1 MKRYNKLSIKK
12 INTTNIK
19 DFAKAEAI
27 PYTSDS
33 TDYYIK
39 RLKMLADPKRA
50 LALADKD
57 KIIGTANSFSEYI
70 SLPKNKSSKVAA
82 VSYVS
87 VQPTHRRQGILSE
100 MMKLQLNQIY
110 SDYKEPLAILWPSET
125 AIYGRFGYAPTRE
138 KHYKI
143 SKHNTQ
149 FIPGINDNPLEIK
162 ILNKKEAINSY
173 VEINNNL
180 MNERPGV
187 MKLTKKWAER
197 RIEDL
202 SSKYLSTGPS
212 YFVGVYD
219 ANKLVGFVTYT
230 IEGNNEYGNMPS
242 SLNIWDIMYLNNKAA
257 INIWNYCL
265 NIDLVDEINA
275 KGVPEDDV
283 LESLLISP
291 GSLNARITTS
301 FWIRIVDVV
310 KALEARSYNE
320 KGKLIFKLSDSIINQ
335 NNNTFLLD
343 TKNQNSTCKISTES
357 PDIEI
362 TINGM
367 SEIYLGTFNLNNL
380 IASQNIKIIN
390 KKIINFINRAFKEKN
405 TPFCPMHF

>member
-1 MKRYNKLSIKK
+1 LKQSNKLSIKT

-33 TDYYIK
+33 SDYYIK

-70 SLPKNKSSKVAA
+70 SLPTNKSSKVAA

-87 VQPTHRRQGILSE
+87 VQPTHRRQGILTE

-110 SDYKEPLAILWPSET
+110 SQYKEPLAILWPSET

-143 SKHNTQ
+143 SKHNAQ
-149 FIPGINDNPLEIK
+149 FISGLNDCTLETK

-180 MNERPGV
+180 MNKRPGV

-202 SSKYLSTGPS
+202 SSKYLSPGRS
-212 YFVGVYD
+212 YFVGIYD
-219 ANKLVGFVTYT
+219 ANKIVGFVTYS
-230 IEGNNEYGNMPS
+230 IEGNDEYGNMPT
-242 SLNIWDIMYLNNKAA
+242 SLNIWDIIYINDKAA
-257 INIWNYCL
+257 VNIWNYCL

-291 GSLNARITTS
+291 GSLNARITTG
-301 FWIRIVDVV
+301 FWIRIVDVI
-310 KALEARSYNE
+310 KALETRSYNE
-320 KGKLIFKLSDSIINQ
+320 TGKLIFKLSDSIIKQ

-362 TINGM
+362 TINGL

-390 KKIINFINRAFKEKN
+390 KKIINFINRAFKENN

>member
-70 SLPKNKSSKVAA
+70 SLPTNKSSKVAA

-110 SDYKEPLAILWPSET
+110 SQYKEPLAILWPSET

-143 SKHNTQ
+143 SKHNAK
-149 FIPGINDNPLEIK
+149 FISGLNDYPLETK

-173 VEINNNL
+173 LEINNNL
-180 MNERPGV
+180 MNKRPGV

-242 SLNIWDIMYLNNKAA
+242 SLNIWDIMYINNKAA

-301 FWIRIVDVV
+301 FWIRIVDVI

-380 IASQNIKIIN
+380 IASQNLKIIN
-390 KKIINFINRAFKEKN
+390 KKIINFINRAFKEN
-405 TPFCPMHF
+405 NSPFCPMHF

>member
-50 LALADKD
+50 LALADND

-70 SLPKNKSSKVAA
+70 SLPTNKSSKVAA

-110 SDYKEPLAILWPSET
+110 SQYKEPLAILWPSET

-143 SKHNTQ
+143 SKHNAQ
-149 FIPGINDNPLEIK
+149 FISGLNDCPLETK

-173 VEINNNL
+173 LEINNNL
-180 MNERPGV
+180 MNKRPGV

-202 SSKYLSTGPS
+202 SSKYLSPGRS
-212 YFVGVYD
+212 YFVGIYD
-219 ANKLVGFVTYT
+219 ADKIVGFVTYS
-230 IEGNNEYGNMPS
+230 IEGNNEYGNMPT
-242 SLNIWDIMYLNNKAA
+242 SLNIWDIIYLNDKAA

-265 NIDLVDEINA
+265 NIDLVDEIYA

-291 GSLNARITTS
+291 GSLHARVTTG
-301 FWIRIVDVV
+301 FWIRIVDVI
-310 KALEARSYNE
+310 KALENRSYNE

-380 IASQNIKIIN
+380 IASQNIKIMN
-390 KKIINFINRAFKEKN
+390 KKTINFINRAFKEN
-405 TPFCPMHF
+405 NSPFCPMHF

>member
-1 MKRYNKLSIKK
+1 
-12 INTTNIK
+12 
-19 DFAKAEAI
+19 
-27 PYTSDS
+27 
-33 TDYYIK
+33 
-39 RLKMLADPKRA
+39 
-50 LALADKD
+50 
-57 KIIGTANSFSEYI
+57 
-70 SLPKNKSSKVAA
+70 
-82 VSYVS
+82 
-87 VQPTHRRQGILSE
+87 
-100 MMKLQLNQIY
+100 
-110 SDYKEPLAILWPSET
+110 
-125 AIYGRFGYAPTRE
+125 
-138 KHYKI
+138 
-143 SKHNTQ
+143 
-149 FIPGINDNPLEIK
+149 
-162 ILNKKEAINSY
+162 
-173 VEINNNL
+173 

-242 SLNIWDIMYLNNKAA
+242 SLNIWDIMYINNKAA

-291 GSLNARITTS
+291 GSLSARITTS
-301 FWIRIVDVV
+301 FWIRIVDVI

-390 KKIINFINRAFKEKN
+390 KKIINFINRAFKEN
-405 TPFCPMHF
+405 NSPFCPMHF

>member
-50 LALADKD
+50 LALADND

-70 SLPKNKSSKVAA
+70 SLPTNKSSKVAA

-110 SDYKEPLAILWPSET
+110 SQYKEPLAILWPSET

-143 SKHNTQ
+143 SKHNAK
-149 FIPGINDNPLEIK
+149 FISGLNDYPLETK

-173 VEINNNL
+173 LEINNNL
-180 MNERPGV
+180 MNKRPGV

-212 YFVGVYD
+212 YFVGIYD

-230 IEGNNEYGNMPS
+230 IEGSNEYGNMPS
-242 SLNIWDIMYLNNKAA
+242 SLNIWDIIYINDKAA

-265 NIDLVDEINA
+265 NIDLVDEIYA

-291 GSLNARITTS
+291 GSLNARVTTG
-301 FWIRIVDVV
+301 FWIRIVDVI
-310 KALEARSYNE
+310 KALETRSYNE
-320 KGKLIFKLSDSIINQ
+320 KGKLIFNLSDSIINQ

-343 TKNQNSTCKISTES
+343 TKNQNPTCKISTES

-362 TINGM
+362 TINGL

-380 IASQNIKIIN
+380 IASQNLKIIN
-390 KKIINFINRAFKEKN
+390 KKIINFINRAFKENN

>member
-1 MKRYNKLSIKK
+1 MKQSNKLSIKT

-33 TDYYIK
+33 SDYYIK

-70 SLPKNKSSKVAA
+70 SLPTNKSSKVAA

-87 VQPTHRRQGILSE
+87 VQPTHRRQGILTE

-110 SDYKEPLAILWPSET
+110 SQYKEPLAILWPSET

-143 SKHNTQ
+143 SKHNAQ
-149 FIPGINDNPLEIK
+149 FISGLNDCTLETK

-180 MNERPGV
+180 MNKRPGV

-202 SSKYLSTGPS
+202 SSKYLSPGRS
-212 YFVGVYD
+212 YFVGIYD
-219 ANKLVGFVTYT
+219 ANKIVGFVTYS
-230 IEGNNEYGNMPS
+230 IEGNDEYGNMPT
-242 SLNIWDIMYLNNKAA
+242 SLNIWDIIYINDKAA
-257 INIWNYCL
+257 VNIWNYCL

-291 GSLNARITTS
+291 GSLNARITTG
-301 FWIRIVDVV
+301 FWIRIVDVI
-310 KALEARSYNE
+310 KALETRSYNE
-320 KGKLIFKLSDSIINQ
+320 TGKLIFKLSDSIIKQ

-362 TINGM
+362 TINGL

-390 KKIINFINRAFKEKN
+390 KKIINFINRAFKENN

>member
-149 FIPGINDNPLEIK
+149 FTPGINDNPLEIK

-212 YFVGVYD
+212 YFVGVF
-219 ANKLVGFVTYT
+219 G
-230 IEGNNEYGNMPS
+230 S
-242 SLNIWDIMYLNNKAA
+242 SSILCLA
-257 INIWNYCL
+257 I
-265 NIDLVDEINA
+265 V
-275 KGVPEDDV
+275 
-283 LESLLISP
+283 
-291 GSLNARITTS
+291 TS
-301 FWIRIVDVV
+301 FD
-310 KALEARSYNE
+310 
-320 KGKLIFKLSDSIINQ
+320 
-335 NNNTFLLD
+335 
-343 TKNQNSTCKISTES
+343 IS
-357 PDIEI
+357 
-362 TINGM
+362 
-367 SEIYLGTFNLNNL
+367 SEISSSEGPICLQGPHHSAQKSTTIGFEDFITSLSKFSSVTFTVAIMNSIYL
-380 IASQNIKIIN
+380 
-390 KKIINFINRAFKEKN
+390 
-405 TPFCPMHF
+405 